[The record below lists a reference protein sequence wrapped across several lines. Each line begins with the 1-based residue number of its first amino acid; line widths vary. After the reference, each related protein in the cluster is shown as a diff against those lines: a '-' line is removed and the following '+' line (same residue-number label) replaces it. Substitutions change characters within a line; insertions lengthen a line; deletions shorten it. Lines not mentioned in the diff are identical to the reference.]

1 MKYLSI
7 AAALLILIGGFSIA
21 QQRETPSQ
29 TATGQNVQTA
39 TDHIVAET
47 VSDSATST
55 HSESAQNSTQDS
67 MDNSAH
73 KVSDNS
79 SEDSVPADH
88 AEAEKQLRETL
99 ARIAPDME
107 ISAIAESVM
116 PGVYEL
122 VSGAQVFYL
131 TPDGR
136 YMLEGSIIDLENRV
150 DISEERRGGLQV
162 SLIEEVPEDQ
172 MVVFNNQSGDADRW
186 ITVFTDT
193 DCGFCQKLHA
203 EIDTITDANIRVR
216 YLLFPRAGIDSA
228 SSHELQSVWCSSDQQ
243 EAMTIAKSGGRVP
256 SATCQNPIES
266 HMAVARQV
274 GLRGTPLIYLD
285 NGTKIPGYQ
294 PAGELIRMIEESE
307 PMAAA
312 E

>member
-1 MKYLSI
+1 MKYFPI
-7 AAALLILIGGFSIA
+7 AAVLLILIGGFSIA
-21 QQRETPSQ
+21 QQRETPRQS
-29 TATGQNVQTA
+29 ATGQ
-39 TDHIVAET
+39 
-47 VSDSATST
+47 SATGHSDTGQTVAQTDASPST
-55 HSESAQNSTQDS
+55 STSASESSGP
-67 MDNSAH
+67 
-73 KVSDNS
+73 K
-79 SEDSVPADH
+79 DH
-88 AEAEKQLRETL
+88 VAAEKELRETL

-107 ISAIAESVM
+107 ISAVAESVM

-131 TPDGR
+131 TPDGK

-150 DISEERRGGLQV
+150 DISEQRRGGLQV

-172 MVVFNNQSGDADRW
+172 MVVFNNESGDADRW

-216 YLLFPRAGIDSA
+216 YLLFPRAGMDSA
-228 SSHELQSVWCSSDQQ
+228 SSRELQSVWCSDDQQ
-243 EAMTIAKSGGRVP
+243 EAMTIAKTGGQVP

-266 HMAVARQV
+266 HVAVARQV

-285 NGTKIPGYQ
+285 SGTKIPGYQ

-307 PMAAA
+307 PMAAVR
-312 E
+312 